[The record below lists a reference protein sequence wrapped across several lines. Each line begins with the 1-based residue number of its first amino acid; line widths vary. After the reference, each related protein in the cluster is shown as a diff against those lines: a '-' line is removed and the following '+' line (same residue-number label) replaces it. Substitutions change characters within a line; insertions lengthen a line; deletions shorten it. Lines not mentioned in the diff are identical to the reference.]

1 MARERAIT
9 EEMDVRRQKN
19 KAARERKAERQA
31 AKRNEL
37 AGDEEEA

>member
-9 EEMDVRRQKN
+9 EEMDARRAKN

-37 AGDEEEA
+37 AGGEDEA